1 MTFEE
6 LKQEFIDKGF
16 HIDGD
21 SFVSEF
27 EDPHTVINGVHPKKR
42 FEMTYICDGSIR
54 TVGEDS
60 DSDYDEEPIY
70 EFDVLGQ
77 NKEPVVTL
85 CIRNFEDFT
94 KLI

>member
-16 HIDGD
+16 KIEGN

-27 EDPHTVINGVHPKKR
+27 EDPHTVINGVHPKRR
-42 FEMTYICDGSIR
+42 FEMTYIYEGSIS
-54 TVGEDS
+54 TVTDDS
-60 DSDYDEEPIY
+60 DSDCDEEPIY
-70 EFDVLGQ
+70 EFDILGQ
-77 NKEPVVTL
+77 NKEPAVTI
-85 CIRNFEDFT
+85 CIGSFEDFT